1 MVGMVIADFKAAP
14 QPPFMSRNDVAG
26 LVLAGGAS
34 RRMGSDKAAMK
45 LAGRTLLQ
53 RAVARLAPQ
62 VGPLSI
68 NRAEDDIVPALPE
81 GLPVLR
87 DTVPGRQGPLAGL
100 LAGLLWARDLGVPLL
115 VTVAVDTPFFPADL
129 AARLAAAADG
139 RIAVATSGARPH
151 PVFAATPT
159 SLADDLAGWLAGQD
173 DRSVARWQANH
184 GSIPVSFA
192 PAAGDV
198 DPFFNL
204 NAPEDLAAAEAAV
217 RAGA

>member
-1 MVGMVIADFKAAP
+1 MVGMVIADFKAVP
-14 QPPFMSRNDVAG
+14 QRPFIARRDVVG

-34 RRMGSDKAAMK
+34 RRMGSDKATME
-45 LAGRTLLQ
+45 LAGQSLLQ
-53 RAVARLAPQ
+53 RAVSRLAPQ
-62 VGPLSI
+62 VGPLAV
-68 NRAEDDIVPALPE
+68 NRGVDDGVPALPD

-100 LAGLLWARDLGVPLL
+100 LAGLLWARDLGAPLL

-129 AARLAAAADG
+129 AGRLAAAADG
-139 RIAVATSGARPH
+139 RIAVAASGGRPH

-173 DRSVARWQANH
+173 DRSVARWQARH
-184 GSIPVSFA
+184 AAIPVSFVA
-192 PAAGDV
+192 PAGDI

-204 NAPEDLAAAEAAV
+204 NTPDDLATAEAAV